1 MTQTPEF
8 EPQIVAF
15 CCLHCA
21 YAAADLA
28 GGSRC
33 SYPSSIKIIAVPCTG
48 RVDSLH
54 LVKALE
60 DGADGVMVAGCLPGR
75 CHFQTGNLYANQR
88 VEHVRKLL
96 EEIGLEADRVRMIN
110 VSAGMGV
117 QFAEHAKEMAETITA
132 LGPNPLRVR
141 KAQVAP
147 TDAAMEET
155 N

>member
-28 GGSRC
+28 GGS
-33 SYPSSIKIIAVPCTG
+33 
-48 RVDSLH
+48 
-54 LVKALE
+54 
-60 DGADGVMVAGCLPGR
+60 
-75 CHFQTGNLYANQR
+75 HFQTGNLYANQR
-88 VEHVRKLL
+88 VEHVRALL
-96 EEIGLEADRVRMIN
+96 EEIGLESGRVRMVN

-117 QFAEHAKEMAETITA
+117 QFAERAKEMTESIAA
-132 LGPNPLRVR
+132 LGPNPLRAR
-141 KAQVAP
+141 RAGTAP
-147 TDAAMEET
+147 SDTAMEET